1 MLEILI
7 VLVII
12 AIAATLVAPGID
24 SGMRQRNVR
33 SAVRAVA
40 GSMRAL
46 QADAVRT
53 GVVQRMVVDQMENL
67 VRLRNGAVDM
77 ADSVQIAEVRG
88 GELLP
93 GGMVAVNFYPNG
105 SNTGVDVLLGER
117 GAPAIDGFIVHLDP
131 LIGLVTVVDP
141 RRR

>member
-1 MLEILI
+1 MLELLI

-12 AIAATLVAPGID
+12 AMAAMLVAPALD
-24 SGMRQRNVR
+24 SGLRQRNVR

-46 QADAVRT
+46 QADAIRT
-53 GVVQRMVVDQMENL
+53 GVVQSLVVDQMQNV
-67 VRLRNGAVDM
+67 VRLRDRAVDM
-77 ADSVQIAEVRG
+77 ADSVQITEVRG

-93 GGMVAVNFYPNG
+93 GGMIAVNFYPNG
-105 SNTGVDVLLGER
+105 SNTGIDVLLGER

-131 LIGLVTVVDP
+131 LIGLVSVVDP